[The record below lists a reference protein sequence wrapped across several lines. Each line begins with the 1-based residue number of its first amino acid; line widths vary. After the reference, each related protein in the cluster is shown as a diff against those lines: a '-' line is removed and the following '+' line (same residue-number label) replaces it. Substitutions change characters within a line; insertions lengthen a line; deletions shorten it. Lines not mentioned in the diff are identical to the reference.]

1 MRSLI
6 PMRILFWNTG
16 FAHGVGGA
24 EKQVLDLLNLW
35 DSQGLPVFLVTNRP
49 ERPGAVPTFLSRLR
63 PGVTV
68 HQDWF
73 PYPFGAGKHLW
84 DYGLRPLRY
93 LGASARLIGFF
104 NRVRPQVVHLHYV
117 NFDVFLLALYRCLF
131 HYRLVITFTG
141 GDVALAERSKMC
153 ALRMALALR
162 LADTATGVSQ
172 NLCDRLERRFQRSV
186 QCVHNGVDLHELQTE
201 SEEPVP
207 GIEDDQFVFVGRL
220 AAVKRVDFLIR
231 AFRRCVNEGC
241 GKKLYILGPGEEAQR
256 LQALIHELNLEG
268 VVLLLGGQS
277 HAHALAVTRRSRCLL
292 LVSSSE
298 GFPIVLLEAMA
309 LGVPVISS
317 DVGGV
322 SELVTDGV
330 NGWLFPVD
338 DVSQLCEQIM
348 RLAGDQTEARRLG
361 TAAAQTVADRLSL
374 ETMALKYLS
383 LYGTPP
389 GAAAGEPYHG

>member
-1 MRSLI
+1 M
-6 PMRILFWNTG
+6 
-16 FAHGVGGA
+16 
-24 EKQVLDLLNLW
+24 
-35 DSQGLPVFLVTNRP
+35 
-49 ERPGAVPTFLSRLR
+49 
-63 PGVTV
+63 
-68 HQDWF
+68 
-73 PYPFGAGKHLW
+73 
-84 DYGLRPLRY
+84 
-93 LGASARLIGFF
+93 
-104 NRVRPQVVHLHYV
+104 
-117 NFDVFLLALYRCLF
+117 
-131 HYRLVITFTG
+131 
-141 GDVALAERSKMC
+141 
-153 ALRMALALR
+153 
-162 LADTATGVSQ
+162 
-172 NLCDRLERRFQRSV
+172 
-186 QCVHNGVDLHELQTE
+186 
-201 SEEPVP
+201 
-207 GIEDDQFVFVGRL
+207 FVGRL

-292 LVSSSE
+292 LDSSSE